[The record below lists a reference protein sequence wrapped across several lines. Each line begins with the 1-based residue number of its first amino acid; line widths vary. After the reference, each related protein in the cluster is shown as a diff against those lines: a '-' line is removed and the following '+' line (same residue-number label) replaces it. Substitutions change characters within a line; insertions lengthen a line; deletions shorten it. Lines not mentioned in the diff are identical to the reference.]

1 MAGESASREYR
12 WRGAIVAG
20 SGDRW
25 ARRSGGLSGLPSVFS
40 TGDKRAGVMARGGG
54 GRVVFEDD
62 EDRKAWLGAL
72 GKACAAHGWQVQAWA
87 LMCLHFD

>member
-1 MAGESASREYR
+1 
-12 WRGAIVAG
+12 
-20 SGDRW
+20 
-25 ARRSGGLSGLPSVFS
+25 
-40 TGDKRAGVMARGGG
+40 MARGGG